1 MAFNF
6 VVTEQVLDGSGKE
19 KLFFLTGR
27 IPGRSGL
34 GEGQPSAVG
43 ITNDYVLKIFVFCLI
58 EVLGRKFI
66 T

>member
-1 MAFNF
+1 MAVGRKNSFF
-6 VVTEQVLDGSGKE
+6 EQEES
-19 KLFFLTGR
+19 
-27 IPGRSGL
+27 PGRSGL
-34 GEGQPSAVG
+34 EEEQPSAVG

>member
-1 MAFNF
+1 MAVGRKN
-6 VVTEQVLDGSGKE
+6 S
-19 KLFFLTGR
+19 FFLTGR